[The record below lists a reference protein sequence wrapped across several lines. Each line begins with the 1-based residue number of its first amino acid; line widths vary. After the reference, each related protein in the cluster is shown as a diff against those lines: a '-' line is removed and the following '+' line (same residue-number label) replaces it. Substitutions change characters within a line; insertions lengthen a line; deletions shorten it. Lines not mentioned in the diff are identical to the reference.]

1 MRLRFSIKSFLIAF
15 TIVSVAC
22 AAFLYPSPML
32 ASGVYTAALLI
43 FLCGFPAAVL
53 SRNSDRAYWIG
64 FTICGAGYLAMAT
77 LDERGDPSQAAHV
90 HPEPS
95 LLTSQ
100 LLLRVHYYWPT
111 SRIGSASGTSAPTTS
126 EGVMRIGDQL
136 FFIRDDAQ
144 SFIRV
149 GNSVFSLLLAFVGG
163 ALGQRCHGNK
173 EQNIIDPN
181 DDP

>member
-15 TIVSVAC
+15 TIVAVAC
-22 AAFLYPSPML
+22 AGFLYPSPML
-32 ASGVYTAALLI
+32 ASGVYTAALVI
-43 FLCGFPAAVL
+43 FLCGIPAAAL
-53 SRNSDRAYWIG
+53 SRNSARAYWIG

-95 LLTSQ
+95 LITSQ
-100 LLLRVHYYWPT
+100 LLLRLHYYYPT
-111 SRIGSASGTSAPTTS
+111 SRLSSAGGTSPLTS

-144 SFIRV
+144 NFIRV
-149 GNSVFSLLLAFVGG
+149 GNSIFSL
-163 ALGQRCHGNK
+163 
-173 EQNIIDPN
+173 
-181 DDP
+181 